1 MAFVNRLNLFFIRF
15 ELDCAT
21 EAFELLGRGKAE
33 DGGVVLKVMVG
44 PTGQP
49 PRETQLLDDDEEQ

>member
-1 MAFVNRLNLFFIRF
+1 MQYCPNRF
-15 ELDCAT
+15 ELECAT

-49 PRETQLLDDDEEQ
+49 PQPTEDDEEE